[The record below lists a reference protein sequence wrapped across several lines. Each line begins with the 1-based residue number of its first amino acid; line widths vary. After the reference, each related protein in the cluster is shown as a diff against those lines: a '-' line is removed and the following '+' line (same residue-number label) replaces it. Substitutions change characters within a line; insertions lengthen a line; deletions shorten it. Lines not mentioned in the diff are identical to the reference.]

1 MALLEWLQNNLFVP
15 LKGPANIAAIVG
27 VVVVSVIALVM
38 LSKLPP
44 PSRRRVIATLTFLA
58 GGFYVLEFF
67 LPAYATYQ
75 TAGKE
80 MTGNPLTPWKAPLGE
95 GVQIIGTFAVFLGM
109 MNLTLV
115 NGRAVA
121 RRAPG
126 WGNNLVLVLSLY
138 ATLAVGVWKFHA
150 PDWPQGIAKINF
162 EHSGKSLTVAETAWE
177 LVFNGIYAPLDAT
190 MFSLLAF
197 FITSAA
203 FRAFRVRSIEATLL
217 MTTAFIVMIGL
228 APFGR
233 AVTELIFPTQGWLA
247 SFQADNVK
255 DWVMKFIN
263 TPMKRGILIGYQVG
277 ALAMALRIWLNLEK
291 GSYFDSA

>member
-1 MALLEWLQNNLFVP
+1 MALLEWLQNSVFIP
-15 LKGPANIAAIVG
+15 LKGSANWAAIGG
-27 VVVVSVIALVM
+27 VVVLSAIVLVM
-38 LSKLPP
+38 LSNLPP
-44 PSRRRVIATLTFLA
+44 PARKRVIATLTFLA
-58 GGFYVLEFF
+58 GGFYVFEFM
-67 LPAYATYQ
+67 LPAYATY
-75 TAGKE
+75 TPGGKE
-80 MTGNPLTPWKAPLGE
+80 MVGNPLTPWKAPIGE

-126 WGNNLVLVLSLY
+126 WGNNLVLIVSLY
-138 ATLAVGVWKFHA
+138 ATLAVGLWKFHA
-150 PDWPQGIAKINF
+150 PDFPQGFAKIAF
-162 EHSGKSLTVAETAWE
+162 ENSGKNLTLAETAWE

-203 FRAFRVRSIEATLL
+203 FRAFRIRSVEATLL

-233 AVTELIFPTQGWLA
+233 TVTEWILPVDGPLA
-247 SFQADNVK
+247 SFQADNLK
-255 DWVMKFIN
+255 DWVMKYLN